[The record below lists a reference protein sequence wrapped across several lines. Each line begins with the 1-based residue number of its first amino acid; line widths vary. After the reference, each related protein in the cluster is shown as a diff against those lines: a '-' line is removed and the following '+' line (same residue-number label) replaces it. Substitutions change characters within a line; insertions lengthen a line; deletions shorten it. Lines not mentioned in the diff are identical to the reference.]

1 MLKIVYLARL
11 RDALG
16 RSSEALE
23 LADVGSLGSVG
34 ALRAA
39 LRERGGPWAQ
49 ELAEGRAVRIAVN
62 HEMIAGD
69 VALRDGDEIAFFP
82 PVTGG

>member
-1 MLKIVYLARL
+1 MLWKIVYLARL

-16 RSSEALE
+16 RSSESLE
-23 LADVGSLGSVG
+23 FADAGSLVT
-34 ALRAA
+34 LRAA

-49 ELAEGRAVRIAVN
+49 ERAEGRAVRIAVN
-62 HEMIAGD
+62 HDMIAGD
-69 VALRDGDEIAFFP
+69 VTLRDGDEIAFFP

>member
-1 MLKIVYLARL
+1 MLLKIVYLARL

-16 RSSEALE
+16 RSSESLE
-23 LADVGSLGSVG
+23 LADNVSLSQ
-34 ALRAA
+34 LRAA
-39 LRERGGPWAQ
+39 LRERGGSWAQ

-62 HEMIAGD
+62 HELIAGD
-69 VALRDGDEIAFFP
+69 VTLRDGDEIAFFP

>member
-1 MLKIVYLARL
+1 MQLKIVYLARL

-16 RSSEALE
+16 CSSEALE
-23 LADVGSLGSVG
+23 LADGGSLGAV
-34 ALRAA
+34 RAA
-39 LRERGGPWAQ
+39 LRERGGPWAH

-62 HEMIAGD
+62 HEMTSGD
-69 VALRDGDEIAFFP
+69 VTLRDGDEIAFFP

>member
-1 MLKIVYLARL
+1 MQLKIVYLARL

-16 RSSEALE
+16 CSSESLE
-23 LADVGSLGSVG
+23 LADGGSVDV
-34 ALRAA
+34 LRAA
-39 LRERGGPWAQ
+39 LRARGGPWAR

-62 HEMIAGD
+62 HEMSASD
-69 VALRDGDEIAFFP
+69 VTLRDGDEIAFFP